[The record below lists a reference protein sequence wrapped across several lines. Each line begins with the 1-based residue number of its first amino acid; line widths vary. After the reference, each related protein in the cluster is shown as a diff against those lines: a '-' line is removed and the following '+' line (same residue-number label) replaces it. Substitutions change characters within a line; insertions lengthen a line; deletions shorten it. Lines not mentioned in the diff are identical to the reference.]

1 MRRMRKHF
9 QHRSRRIS
17 LGMQRDQLIL
27 ERRDKNKRY
36 SPVKGWT
43 EAVDLRAGDNLVL
56 VNGEHVIVEKIQH
69 EILESPINVYN
80 FQVEDYHTYYV
91 GKGIL
96 VHNTCTRRAA
106 MRKAKRSVNIPMS
119 ATPDY
124 VESVK
129 MVGQNG
135 RPISNGRHFWY

>member
-1 MRRMRKHF
+1 MRKHF

-43 EAVDLRAGDNLVL
+43 EAGDNLVL

>member
-1 MRRMRKHF
+1 MF
-9 QHRSRRIS
+9 
-17 LGMQRDQLIL
+17 
-27 ERRDKNKRY
+27 
-36 SPVKGWT
+36 
-43 EAVDLRAGDNLVL
+43 
-56 VNGEHVIVEKIQH
+56 VEKH
-69 EILESPINVYN
+69 RVEEFDEPATVYN

>member
-1 MRRMRKHF
+1 MRKHF

-27 ERRDKNKRY
+27 ERRDKNNRY

>member
-1 MRRMRKHF
+1 
-9 QHRSRRIS
+9 
-17 LGMQRDQLIL
+17 MQRDQLIL

-106 MRKAKRSVNIPMS
+106 MRKAERSVNIPMS

>member
-1 MRRMRKHF
+1 MRKHF

-36 SPVKGWT
+36 SPVKGWI

>member
-1 MRRMRKHF
+1 MRKHF

-43 EAVDLRAGDNLVL
+43 EAVDLRAGDILVL

-69 EILESPINVYN
+69 EILESLINVYN

>member
-1 MRRMRKHF
+1 M
-9 QHRSRRIS
+9 
-17 LGMQRDQLIL
+17 
-27 ERRDKNKRY
+27 
-36 SPVKGWT
+36 
-43 EAVDLRAGDNLVL
+43 
-56 VNGEHVIVEKIQH
+56 NGEDLVIVKFFIE
-69 EILESPINVYN
+69 ETAESVSVYN

-96 VHNTCTRRAA
+96 VHNTCTLRAA

>member
-1 MRRMRKHF
+1 MRTHF

>member
-1 MRRMRKHF
+1 
-9 QHRSRRIS
+9 
-17 LGMQRDQLIL
+17 MQRDQLIL

-106 MRKAKRSVNIPMS
+106 MRKAKRSVHIPMS

>member
-1 MRRMRKHF
+1 MRKHF

-106 MRKAKRSVNIPMS
+106 MRKAERSVNIPMS

>member
-1 MRRMRKHF
+1 MRKHF

-106 MRKAKRSVNIPMS
+106 MRKAKRSVNIQMS

>member
-1 MRRMRKHF
+1 MRKHF
-9 QHRSRRIS
+9 QQRSRRIS
-17 LGMQRDQLIL
+17 LGMQRAQLIL

-129 MVGQNG
+129 MV
-135 RPISNGRHFWY
+135 

>member
-1 MRRMRKHF
+1 MRKHF

-96 VHNTCTRRAA
+96 HNTCTRRAA

>member
-1 MRRMRKHF
+1 MRKHF

-69 EILESPINVYN
+69 EIVESPINVYN

>member
-1 MRRMRKHF
+1 M
-9 QHRSRRIS
+9 
-17 LGMQRDQLIL
+17 
-27 ERRDKNKRY
+27 
-36 SPVKGWT
+36 
-43 EAVDLRAGDNLVL
+43 NLVIGSEL
-56 VNGEHVIVEKIQH
+56 INDNGHAICVEN
-69 EILESPINVYN
+69 ILRESSNDGVEVFN
-80 FQVEDYHTYYV
+80 FKVEDYHTYYV

>member
-1 MRRMRKHF
+1 MRKHF